1 MLQIMKIVTKREIPI
16 KETDLEV
23 VLVLLFVIHVVMI
36 LMADEWVEFRIETM
50 ETHILVMTDV
60 IDAEIW
66 LTEEEIKDLADIR
79 EKEIIEGLEI

>member
-1 MLQIMKIVTKREIPI
+1 MLQIMKMLTKREIPI

-36 LMADEWVEFRIETM
+36 LMADEWVEFKIETM

-60 IDAEIW
+60 IDAGIC
-66 LTEEEIKDLADIR
+66 LTEEGIKDLADIR